1 MSPAKIALTFAL
13 LAVTACATTP
23 PPPPAPITVEVPVPV
38 PCTPAQ
44 DLLPPRA
51 RERAFDTLPPSATTF
66 DRIRALLIDRERDIP
81 AIDALWI
88 ALDSCSARP
97 PLKPP

>member
-1 MSPAKIALTFAL
+1 MSLAKIALAVAAL
-13 LAVTACATTP
+13 SLAACATKQ
-23 PPPPAPITVEVPVPV
+23 PPPAPTTIVEVPVPV
-38 PCTPAQ
+38 PCSPSS
-44 DLLPPRA
+44 DLLPPRK
-51 RERAFDTLPPSATTF
+51 RERAFESLPPTATTF

-81 AIDALWI
+81 TIEALWI